1 MVKILVPTDYSNCSI
16 AALKQ
21 AISLAHGSKG
31 MLVILHVVEA
41 DADPSL
47 LYGLQQ
53 PDPLPQEVALLL
65 ASLSQFEPPIEYEQK
80 CVVGKPVTSI
90 LAAAIEDQVDVIV
103 MGTSGRTGLSRLLMG
118 SVAEEVC
125 RRATCPVLTLKAHQT
140 VTNVDNSDEFWDR
153 LTTLPP
159 SANTTASDDV
169 LTSAEINE
177 NPTYAL
183 VSRAI
188 AARASDVHIDP
199 SGSSFQIRFRVDGK
213 LVNYCR
219 LSNEVAHTLI
229 TQLKVTANFDIADP
243 FHPQEGRLMLPD
255 ALGNYEVRVTSVRVI
270 DGEAISLRI
279 LSRHRLLRPMEQ
291 LGLSAEA
298 QSSIDQILRHGEGI
312 VLVTGPT
319 GSGKTTTLYSMLHA
333 LDDGTRNIVSIED
346 PVEYDIPT
354 FRQLPVDLKHGI
366 TMTVG
371 LRTLLRLDPDVV
383 FVGEIRDGE
392 TAETAMR
399 AASSGKYV
407 FSSLHTRDVASTI
420 TAIRDL
426 RIDNHSLAPNL
437 AGIISQRLLRRLCRH
452 CSQPAAPTRS
462 EQAIFRANGLQP
474 PAEIRHPVGCPNCKG
489 TGYYDRIGVFEIIT
503 SDLKIMSAVEDGES
517 EEQLRHLIDSNG
529 ICSMRKDALNK
540 VSAGITSLEEAV
552 TMTGL
557 LPAIVSEDVS
567 CCGAESCHECQRD
580 IDVTELALVPGT
592 ATSSETPQPESCEVC
607 EPVSSAS

>member
-1 MVKILVPTDYSNCSI
+1 MAKILVPTDYSNCSV

-21 AISLAHGSKG
+21 AITLAQGAKGSL
-31 MLVILHVVEA
+31 VVLHVVEA

-47 LYGLQQ
+47 LYGLQH
-53 PDPLPQEVALLL
+53 PDPLPQDVALLL
-65 ASLSQFEPPIEYEQK
+65 ASLSKFEPPIQFQQK
-80 CVVGKPVTSI
+80 CMVGKPVASI
-90 LAAAIEDQVDVIV
+90 LATAIEEQVDLIV

-125 RRATCPVLTLKAHQT
+125 RRATCPVLTLKANQE
-140 VTNVDNSDEFWDR
+140 VNNVDSTDEFWER
-153 LTTLPP
+153 LTNLPLKATDSCDV
-159 SANTTASDDV
+159 SA
-169 LTSAEINE
+169 SAEINQ

-183 VSRAI
+183 ISRAI

-199 SGSSFQIRFRVDGK
+199 SGSSIQVRFRIDGK

-219 LSNEVAHTLI
+219 LSNEIAHTLL

-255 ALGNYEVRVTSVRVI
+255 SLSDYEVRVTSVRVI

-291 LGLSAEA
+291 LGLSVEA

-333 LDDGTRNIVSIED
+333 LDDGSRNIVSIED

-366 TMTVG
+366 TMTSG
-371 LRTLLRLDPDVV
+371 LKTLLRLDPDVV

-407 FSSLHTRDVASTI
+407 FSSLHTRDVASTV

-426 RIDNHSLAPNL
+426 HIENRSLAANL
-437 AGIISQRLLRRLCRH
+437 AGIISQRLLRRLCQH
-452 CSQPAAPTRS
+452 CSQSEPLTAN
-462 EQAIFRANGLQP
+462 EQAIFRANGLEP
-474 PAEIRHPVGCPNCKG
+474 PAESRHPVGCPQCKM
-489 TGYYDRIGVFEIIT
+489 TGYHDRVGVFEIIT
-503 SDLKIMSAVEDGES
+503 SDLKIMSAIEEGDSEDHLR
-517 EEQLRHLIDSNG
+517 QLINSRG
-529 ICSMRKDALNK
+529 ICSMRKDALSK
-540 VSAGITSLEEAV
+540 VSAGITSLEEVA

-557 LPAIVSEDVS
+557 LPSIDTKQRCCSGTGGCDECHQDVGRSEMMVM
-567 CCGAESCHECQRD
+567 
-580 IDVTELALVPGT
+580 
-592 ATSSETPQPESCEVC
+592 TSAVAGN
-607 EPVSSAS
+607 EPRHR